1 MIICYSRASYQ
12 GVTFYRAYRSYDL
25 QDLATGKRLYDSTSL
40 NCPICQA
47 EIDKFCTKIEQA
59 KDNLGNLLQ
68 RERERVVT
76 MSGSS
81 VSSIFAMCLSI
92 IWTAA

>member
-12 GVTFYRAYRSYDL
+12 GVTFYRAYTSYNL

-68 RERERVVT
+68 RERESGNYVRVFCFFDFRHVFINNLD
-76 MSGSS
+76 S
-81 VSSIFAMCLSI
+81 
-92 IWTAA
+92 